1 MSSHSDGYRI
11 IDEPQ
16 PGLMAHLTVNPF
28 WCLFG
33 VMFGGTWLSWPWF
46 IFNGWAM
53 GSPSRRQELLW
64 AVLGLVCVS
73 LAATGLVL
81 ALDRND
87 IAIETFR
94 YCVVGVVGL
103 KLVVSYRIM
112 LLQSQTFELHE
123 YYGGIVRNGAL
134 GVLAGYFLRSHV
146 LPDVEGPVSLI
157 LVLVMA

>member
-1 MSSHSDGYRI
+1 MSSQSGGYRI

-28 WCLFG
+28 WCLFA

-53 GSPSRRQELLW
+53 GSPSRRRELLW
-64 AVLGLVCVS
+64 AVLGLICVVA
-73 LAATGLVL
+73 AATALVV
-81 ALDRND
+81 AVETNR
-87 IAIETFR
+87 ISVETFR
-94 YCVVGVVGL
+94 YFIVGVIGL

-112 LLQSQTFELHE
+112 MLQSQTFELHE

-134 GVLAGYFLRSHV
+134 VVLGGYFLRPHV
-146 LPDVEGPVSLI
+146 LPEIEGPLSLI
-157 LVLVMA
+157 AVLVMA